1 MTPETLRIRV
11 QEDILEALHFEH
23 PGARQI
29 LFCHGFPG
37 IYKHLDLAEDLSQ
50 AGFGVVVMKYRG
62 VDSSTGHFN
71 FLSAIED
78 VAGVT
83 RFVAREGIAP
93 DGIGVFAYSI
103 GAYYALNVA
112 VDTPAIKAVCALSP
126 VTDLPRAARVNFE
139 NIYQL
144 MLDAQAL
151 IRINGVHDLVAS
163 FAEIWRKYNL
173 PDRVRQIQ
181 GVPLLIIDGTNEDL
195 GDPEQSR
202 ILYAAAN
209 EPKQLHWLT
218 NAGHYFESP
227 EERKELSK
235 LIQEFFQETLVQ
247 FYDNTYHSRY

>member
-1 MTPETLRIRV
+1 MTPEILRIPV
-11 QEDILEALHFEH
+11 KQDTLEALHFER
-23 PGARQI
+23 PAARQI

-37 IYKHLDLAEDLSQ
+37 VYKHIDLAEDLFQ

-83 RFVAREGIAP
+83 QFVTREGIAP
-93 DGIGVFAYSI
+93 DGIGVFGYSI
-103 GAYYALNVA
+103 GAYYALNIA

-126 VTDLPRAARVNFE
+126 VTDLPRAARADFE

-151 IRINGVHDLVAS
+151 IKTHGVHDLVAS

-173 PDRVRQIQ
+173 PDRVRQIR
-181 GVPLLIIDGTNEDL
+181 GIPLLIIDGTNEDR

-218 NAGHYFESP
+218 NAGHYFEQP
-227 EERKELSK
+227 QERKELSS
-235 LIQEFFQETLVQ
+235 LIQEFFQQTL
-247 FYDNTYHSRY
+247 